1 MTNIHKELEFP
12 LFAYPCLSSKSQ
24 PSTNMKLKSLVASAL
39 LAGVCH
45 AAPAPVVTQ
54 ISDGQIQAPTGKVVS
69 QISDGQIQAPTGK
82 VVTQISDGQ
91 IQAPTGKIVTQ
102 ISDGQIQAP
111 ASTGKV
117 VTQISDGQIQAPTVA
132 ATGMPMPSAASG
144 MPKAPSGMPSAAPG
158 MPSAASGVPAQGMYA
173 SQASSEYGSQVP
185 AYTGANAPYKGD
197 VSVDLSQLATS
208 FGLNSAVNAIHTAA
222 PTGNEPGAA
231 YPLRSSL
238 VTGSTTHGPYSGVPT
253 TIGAVTTATLGLT
266 VPTLPLNPTATY
278 YNTNGKLTQPEP
290 APYTPAGGL
299 GTNGSLPRYM
309 VGSDFDYESI
319 TLGLYQE
326 WIELDCFNNGLATFT
341 DEQFIA
347 AGLTPEDM
355 ELLRYMAQQEE
366 GHATLLTNMLGET
379 APPQCTYNYPY
390 TTVREY
396 LDFNQKL
403 TRFGESGVW
412 GFINH
417 LDSREVGQL
426 LAQSIATEARQQ
438 MAFRQMSGLFPMPV
452 YFETGI
458 PQSWSWTYL
467 APYISS
473 CPENTTRLAW
483 QNFPA
488 LHIVNQPNINRWSAN
503 DTGDNEVTGDRVA
516 DPSISTI
523 PVEESC
529 ENLNVTGY
537 GCGAAISRNR
547 SEPLSFP
554 GKQVN
559 FKWDAPGLA
568 VGPNNSYTTSVNP
581 IAGEPMYVA
590 WAAQL
595 NLTYTPLIKTS
606 PNTGYTYQPAAEN
619 YQGGEG
625 IVNGTMFVAL
635 TDTDMFLTPFN
646 LSMINPHVIALVSHS
661 CPLYIRPSILTD
673 NHRVSTRLVKR
684 CLCGRCGRSLVS
696 QFT

>member
-1 MTNIHKELEFP
+1 MM
-12 LFAYPCLSSKSQ
+12 
-24 PSTNMKLKSLVASAL
+24 PS
-39 LAGVCH
+39 G
-45 AAPAPVVTQ
+45 APAMMP
-54 ISDGQIQAPTGKVVS
+54 SGPAGMMAS
-69 QISDGQIQAPTGK
+69 G
-82 VVTQISDGQ
+82 
-91 IQAPTGKIVTQ
+91 
-102 ISDGQIQAP
+102 AP
-111 ASTGKV
+111 A
-117 VTQISDGQIQAPTVA
+117 
-132 ATGMPMPSAASG
+132 MMPSGAAGMMASG
-144 MPKAPSGMPSAAPG
+144 
-158 MPSAASGVPAQGMYA
+158 AQGMYA

-185 AYTGANAPYKGD
+185 AYTGADAPYKTD
-197 VSVDLSQLATS
+197 DASVDLSKLATS
-208 FGLNSAVNAIHTAA
+208 FGLNSAVNAIHTAV

-231 YPLRSSL
+231 APLRSSL

-266 VPTLPLNPTATY
+266 IGTLPANPTATY

-309 VGSDFDYESI
+309 VESDFDYESI

-326 WIELDCFNNGLATFT
+326 WIELDAFNNGLATFT
-341 DEQFIA
+341 EEQFLA
-347 AGLTPEDM
+347 AGLSPEDM

-396 LDFNQKL
+396 MDFQQKL

-458 PQSWSWTYL
+458 PQSWSWSLL

-473 CPENTTRLAW
+473 CPANTTRLAW
-483 QNFPA
+483 QNFPV
-488 LHIVNQPNINRWSAN
+488 LHVVNQPNINRWSAN
-503 DTGDNEVTGDRVA
+503 DTADNEVTGERAA

-537 GCGAAISRNR
+537 GCGPAISRNR

-559 FKWDAPGLA
+559 FTWDAPGLA

-581 IAGEPMYVA
+581 VAGEPMFVA

-606 PNTGYTYQPAAEN
+606 PNSGYTYQPAAEN

-646 LSMINPHVIALVSHS
+646 LSMINPHVIALVSRS
-661 CPLYIRPSILTD
+661 CSGF
-673 NHRVSTRLVKR
+673 V
-684 CLCGRCGRSLVS
+684 
-696 QFT
+696 

>member
-1 MTNIHKELEFP
+1 MR
-12 LFAYPCLSSKSQ
+12 
-24 PSTNMKLKSLVASAL
+24 LKSIVATTL

-54 ISDGQIQAPTGKVVS
+54 ISDGQIQAPT
-69 QISDGQIQAPTGK
+69 AK

-91 IQAPTGKIVTQ
+91 IQAPTGHVVTQ

-111 ASTGKV
+111 A
-117 VTQISDGQIQAPTVA
+117 PA
-132 ATGMPMPSAASG
+132 ATGMPSGAPKMMSSAASA
-144 MPKAPSGMPSAAPG
+144 MMPSGAPAMMPSGAPKMMSSG
-158 MPSAASGVPAQGMYA
+158 APAMMPSGAPKMMPSGAPAMMPSGPAGMMASGAQGMYA

-185 AYTGANAPYKGD
+185 AYTGADAPYKTD
-197 VSVDLSQLATS
+197 DASVDLSKLATS
-208 FGLNSAVNAIHTAA
+208 FGLNSAVNAIHTAV
-222 PTGNEPGAA
+222 PTRNEPGAA
-231 YPLRSSL
+231 APLRSSL

-266 VPTLPLNPTATY
+266 IGTLPANPTATY

-309 VGSDFDYESI
+309 VESDFDYESI

-326 WIELDCFNNGLATFT
+326 WIELDAFNNGLATFT
-341 DEQFIA
+341 EEQFLA
-347 AGLTPEDM
+347 AGLSPEDM

-396 LDFNQKL
+396 MDFQQKL

-458 PQSWSWTYL
+458 PQSWSWSLL

-473 CPENTTRLAW
+473 CPANTTRLAW
-483 QNFPA
+483 QNFPV

-503 DTGDNEVTGDRVA
+503 DTADNEVTGERAA

-537 GCGAAISRNR
+537 GCGPAISRNR

-559 FKWDAPGLA
+559 FTWDAPGLA

-581 IAGEPMYVA
+581 VAGEPMFVA

-606 PNTGYTYQPAAEN
+606 PNSGYTYQPAAEN

-646 LSMINPHVIALVSHS
+646 LSMINPHVIALVSRS
-661 CPLYIRPSILTD
+661 CSGF
-673 NHRVSTRLVKR
+673 V
-684 CLCGRCGRSLVS
+684 
-696 QFT
+696 

>member
-1 MTNIHKELEFP
+1 G
-12 LFAYPCLSSKSQ
+12 ASSKASQ
-24 PSTNMKLKSLVASAL
+24 
-39 LAGVCH
+39 G
-45 AAPAPVVTQ
+45 
-54 ISDGQIQAPTGKVVS
+54 I
-69 QISDGQIQAPTGK
+69 
-82 VVTQISDGQ
+82 
-91 IQAPTGKIVTQ
+91 
-102 ISDGQIQAP
+102 
-111 ASTGKV
+111 
-117 VTQISDGQIQAPTVA
+117 
-132 ATGMPMPSAASG
+132 
-144 MPKAPSGMPSAAPG
+144 
-158 MPSAASGVPAQGMYA
+158 YA
-173 SQASSEYGSQVP
+173 SEASSEYGSQVP
-185 AYTGANAPYKGD
+185 AYTGANAPYKSD
-197 VSVDLSQLATS
+197 AASVDLANVATS
-208 FGLNSAVNAIHTAA
+208 FGTNSAVNAIHTSAA
-222 PTGNEPGAA
+222 TGTESGAA

-253 TIGAVTTATLGLT
+253 TVGAVTTATLGLT
-266 VPTLPLNPTATY
+266 VSTLPLNPTATY
-278 YNTNGKLTQPEP
+278 YNTNGKLQNPEP

-309 VGSDFDYESI
+309 VESDFDYESI

-341 DEQFIA
+341 EEDFIA
-347 AGLTPEDM
+347 AGLTAEDR
-355 ELLRYMAQQEE
+355 ELIRYMAQQEE

-390 TTVREY
+390 TTVREFV
-396 LDFNQKL
+396 DFNQKL

-438 MAFRQMSGLFPMPV
+438 MIFRQMSGLFPMDV
-452 YFETGI
+452 WFETGI
-458 PQSWSWTYL
+458 PQSWSWSLL

-503 DTGDNEVTGDRVA
+503 DTGAYEVTGNRTS

-523 PVEESC
+523 PEEESC
-529 ENLNVTGY
+529 QHLNVTGY
-537 GCGAAISRNR
+537 GCGPAISRNR

-559 FKWDAPGLA
+559 FTWDAPGQA
-568 VGPNNSYTTSVNP
+568 IGPNNSYITAVNP
-581 IAGEPMYVA
+581 VAGEPQFVA

-606 PNTGYTYQPAAEN
+606 NNSGYTYQPAAMN
-619 YQGGEG
+619 YGGGEG

-646 LSMINPHVIALVSHS
+646 LSMINPHVIALG
-661 CPLYIRPSILTD
+661 LYQS
-673 NHRVSTRLVKR
+673 
-684 CLCGRCGRSLVS
+684 G
-696 QFT
+696 